1 MCAKVVSTII
11 KSHCYGLKFTF
22 IKPFCIAIEP
32 ANKHTKLIT
41 IDQPNCIAF
50 SITILSADRQT
61 KLTTDRISIGSS
73 KLNSI
78 NCTQLNSISGTFY
91 ISVYSA
97 IKHAELNSI
106 FKSISCSQ
114 PLSVIDAVN
123 ITYISAD
130 S

>member
-41 IDQPNCIAF
+41 INQPNCIAF
-50 SITILSADRQT
+50 SITIRSADRQT
-61 KLTTDRISIGSS
+61 KLITDRISVGSS

-78 NCTQLNSISGTFY
+78 SCTQPTSISDTVY
-91 ISVYSA
+91 NSVYSA
-97 IKHAELNSI
+97 IKHAELVTI
-106 FKSISCSQ
+106 IKTFSCSQ
-114 PLSVIDAVN
+114 PLSVINAVY

-130 S
+130 N